1 MLDLKSIDMRFMYLT
16 ELRGKD
22 ICVGDKKCKR
32 VKIYVGRPLADT
44 SKTYKQ
50 IGGFVAKELS
60 NAYNSGCVSIYE
72 AKDKT
77 LRYSVYRDGCFL
89 SLLREIRGGR
99 IIPMGTGGG
108 VTAW

>member
-1 MLDLKSIDMRFMYLT
+1 MLDLKLTDMRFMYLT
-16 ELRGKD
+16 ELGGKD

-44 SKTYKQ
+44 PKTYKQ

-77 LRYSVYRDGCFL
+77 LRYSVYQGGCFYPYYGKL
-89 SLLREIRGGR
+89 EI
-99 IIPMGTGGG
+99 IE
-108 VTAW
+108 

>member
-1 MLDLKSIDMRFMYLT
+1 MLDLKLTDMRFMYLT

-22 ICVGDKKCKR
+22 ICVG
-32 VKIYVGRPLADT
+32 RPLADT
-44 SKTYKQ
+44 PKTYKQ

-77 LRYSVYRDGCFL
+77 LRYSVYRDGCFYPYYGKL
-89 SLLREIRGGR
+89 G
-99 IIPMGTGGG
+99 IIE
-108 VTAW
+108 

>member
-1 MLDLKSIDMRFMYLT
+1 MRFMYLT

-44 SKTYKQ
+44 PKTYKQ

-72 AKDKT
+72 AKDKNNR
-77 LRYSVYRDGCFL
+77 LDKPN
-89 SLLREIRGGR
+89 I
-99 IIPMGTGGG
+99 
-108 VTAW
+108 

>member
-1 MLDLKSIDMRFMYLT
+1 MLDLKLTDMRFMYLT

-44 SKTYKQ
+44 PKPYKQ
-50 IGGFVAKELS
+50 IGGFVSKELS

-77 LRYSVYRDGCFL
+77 LRYSVYRDGCFYPYYGKL
-89 SLLREIRGGR
+89 EI
-99 IIPMGTGGG
+99 IE
-108 VTAW
+108 